1 MPRSNRPRGRRPAED
16 DEEEIDLSRA
26 LVGRHRIER
35 KRDFAWN
42 VQPLGAASAAKTYTC
57 PGCGLEIAPKTAHIV
72 AWRADGIMGEADD
85 VAGRRHWHSHCWK
98 IKP

>member
-16 DEEEIDLSRA
+16 DEDEIDLSRA

-42 VQPLGAASAAKTYTC
+42 VQPLGAASAAKTYT
-57 PGCGLEIAPKTAHIV
+57 
-72 AWRADGIMGEADD
+72 
-85 VAGRRHWHSHCWK
+85 
-98 IKP
+98 